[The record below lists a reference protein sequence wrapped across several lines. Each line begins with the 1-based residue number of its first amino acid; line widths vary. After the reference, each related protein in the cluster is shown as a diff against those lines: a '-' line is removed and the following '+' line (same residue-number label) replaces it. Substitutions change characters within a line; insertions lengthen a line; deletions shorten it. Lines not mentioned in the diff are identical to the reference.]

1 MLSNPD
7 FTLEGSL
14 RETKGNFL
22 FIHVRNKLFFF
33 LTPIFISVTVSPRGG
48 NRYLYQQST
57 FPLKDWYW
65 PPLYSIV
72 KPEGK
77 TIAKCYYQ
85 DKIDIY
91 YTYFTVKIPF
101 LENSSQE
108 N

>member
-1 MLSNPD
+1 M
-7 FTLEGSL
+7 
-14 RETKGNFL
+14 
-22 FIHVRNKLFFF
+22 
-33 LTPIFISVTVSPRGG
+33 FISVTVSPRGG

-108 N
+108 H